1 MRILVPIDG
10 SKHGQA
16 AVHFVA
22 SRSTL
27 VGSAPQIEVL
37 NVQLPVPARAAR
49 VVGREV
55 VRSYYDEAA
64 QRALKPARAVLKKAG
79 VEASTAMRVGH
90 APDEIAA
97 AAARQDSDLIVMGS
111 HGHGAFAGMILGSV
125 TQGVLARSTVPL
137 LVLRGHAVGRADKKE
152 GQPDSLKVGIAV
164 DGSRFG
170 KEAVKYVLRHR
181 ALFGAAPQFTLL
193 HVVSDFAGAVMP
205 DMAGIALP
213 ALSAAEIKA
222 LQARAFDAAV
232 GPVRKQFDKAGVPVQ
247 AVALVG
253 NPGDEI
259 AVWAKKNKLDVLVIG
274 SHGYGV
280 FKAALLGSVATRVAA
295 HCETPLLIVKA
306 R

>member
-37 NVQLPVPARAAR
+37 NVQMPVPPRAAR

-79 VEASTAMRVGH
+79 VEASTV
-90 APDEIAA
+90 
-97 AAARQDSDLIVMGS
+97 
-111 HGHGAFAGMILGSV
+111 
-125 TQGVLARSTVPL
+125 
-137 LVLRGHAVGRADKKE
+137 
-152 GQPDSLKVGIAV
+152 KVGIAV

-232 GPVRKQFDKAGVPVQ
+232 GPMRKQFDKAGVPVQ

>member
-1 MRILVPIDG
+1 MRILVPVDG
-10 SKHGQA
+10 SKHSQA

-27 VGSAPQIEVL
+27 VGAQPQIEVL

-49 VVGREV
+49 VVGKDV
-55 VRSYYDEAA
+55 VRKYYDEEA
-64 QRALKPARAVLKKAG
+64 QRALRPALTALKKAG
-79 VEASTAMRVGH
+79 VEARSATRVGH
-90 APDEIAA
+90 VPEEIAA
-97 AAARQDSDLIVMGS
+97 AAARHDSDLIVMGS
-111 HGHGAFAGMILGSV
+111 HGHGAFAGLLLGSV

-137 LVLRGHAVGRADKKE
+137 LVLRGRADTDA
-152 GQPDSLKVGIAV
+152 GPPDSLRVGIAV

-170 KEAVKYVLRHR
+170 KQAVRYVLKHR

-213 ALSAAEIKA
+213 ALSAEEVKS
-222 LQARAFDAAV
+222 LQQRAFDTAV
-232 GPVRKQFDKAGVPVQ
+232 APMRKQFERAGTPVQ

-253 NPGDEI
+253 NAGDEI
-259 AVWAKKNKLDVLVIG
+259 AAWARKNKLDVLVLG
-274 SHGYGV
+274 SHGYGA
-280 FKAALLGSVATRVAA
+280 FKAAVLGSVATRVAA
-295 HCETPLLIVKA
+295 HCNTPLLIV

>member
-1 MRILVPIDG
+1 
-10 SKHGQA
+10 
-16 AVHFVA
+16 
-22 SRSTL
+22 
-27 VGSAPQIEVL
+27 
-37 NVQLPVPARAAR
+37 
-49 VVGREV
+49 
-55 VRSYYDEAA
+55 
-64 QRALKPARAVLKKAG
+64 
-79 VEASTAMRVGH
+79 
-90 APDEIAA
+90 
-97 AAARQDSDLIVMGS
+97 MGS

-152 GQPDSLKVGIAV
+152 GPPDSLKVGIAV

-232 GPVRKQFDKAGVPVQ
+232 GPMRKQFDKAGVPVQ